1 MALPAK
7 RKPVPLVIGQDEAVV
22 RQYDPIAELY
32 DGYPGDY
39 LEDVLF
45 YAEEGK
51 ASRTPVLEIGVGT
64 GRLALCMAA
73 VGIDVV
79 GIDSSVSMLHRLAEK
94 RATVPEVAPRVQVI
108 AADMRSFALRR
119 RFGLAI
125 IPFRTFLYL
134 LTASDQRRALR
145 TIRRHITPGGCLIMS
160 FFVPPAEILEKGRT
174 PRQEMVRFPA
184 LDGDGDVV
192 AYDWAEFAPQ
202 RQRITSHI
210 TYEWRDRR
218 DRTVRSLDHTMV
230 ARYIF
235 PKEVPPL
242 LESCGYRVIHAYGS
256 FAREPLTDR
265 SHEQIW
271 IAEPH
276 RRR

>member
-1 MALPAK
+1 MAIPA
-7 RKPVPLVIGQDEAVV
+7 RAKPVPLTIEDNEAVV

-39 LEDVLF
+39 LEDLLF
-45 YAEEGK
+45 YVEEGK

-94 RATVPEVAPRVQVI
+94 RATVPELAPRVQVI
-108 AADMRSFALRR
+108 AADMRSFVLRR
-119 RFGLAI
+119 RFELAI
-125 IPFRTFLYL
+125 IPFRTFCYL
-134 LTASDQRRALR
+134 LTTSDQRRALR
-145 TIRRHITPGGCLIMS
+145 TICQHIEPGGCLIMS

-184 LDGDGDVV
+184 PDTDGDVV

-202 RQRITSHI
+202 HQRITSHI

-218 DRTVRSLDHTMV
+218 DRTIRSLDHTMV

-276 RRR
+276 RGR